1 MTAIRESYPFFLW
14 RVRYGG
20 QDGTR
25 TRTGHARTHPR
36 GDEYWTGTLDR
47 HSGCQIWPVQTCA
60 CPVVSVQGDYRRNTV
75 GGSVRRML
83 ERGELHHFA
92 APIRPLRGFSASM
105 EPAAGTRQ
113 AADVLPM
120 REQDNLTLVD
130 LTGRLVVR
138 GKRGRIN
145 PSLTPILD
153 RLGLSPAQ
161 WGAASTGFR
170 QHYRDGNMRLN
181 QTA

>member
-1 MTAIRESYPFFLW
+1 
-14 RVRYGG
+14 
-20 QDGTR
+20 
-25 TRTGHARTHPR
+25 
-36 GDEYWTGTLDR
+36 
-47 HSGCQIWPVQTCA
+47 
-60 CPVVSVQGDYRRNTV
+60 
-75 GGSVRRML
+75 
-83 ERGELHHFA
+83 
-92 APIRPLRGFSASM
+92 M

-120 REQDNLTLVD
+120 REQDYLTLVD
-130 LTGRLVVR
+130 LPGRLVVR

-153 RLGLSPAQ
+153 RLGLSSAQ
-161 WGAASTGFR
+161 GVAASTGFR